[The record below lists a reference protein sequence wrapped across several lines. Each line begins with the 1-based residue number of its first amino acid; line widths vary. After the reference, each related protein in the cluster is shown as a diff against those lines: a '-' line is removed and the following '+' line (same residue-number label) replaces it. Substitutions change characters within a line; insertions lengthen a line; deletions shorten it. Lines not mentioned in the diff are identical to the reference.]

1 MNPQGNTFLP
11 CSQQLQDTMF
21 SIRRVEMRRRFIS
34 LLGVSLL
41 AAAFMTGCIVV
52 DLNGCGK
59 ETVKGSGEVVT
70 EERQVA
76 EFKTVKLKGI
86 GRVVLTQGQP
96 HSIVIQT
103 DDNILPLI
111 ETEVENEQLVISQGN
126 FNLRP
131 TVLDLHI
138 TVAQLEGIAVSGS
151 GNIVGK
157 SRFVAEDFFAKISG
171 SGDMALEL
179 EVAQLETKISGS
191 GSMNLSGKTDQ
202 HNASISGSGKINAF
216 DLRTQNVSLQVSG
229 SGDCKV
235 NAAETLDAKISG
247 SGDVLYTGHPRITS
261 KISGSG
267 TLASRN

>member
-1 MNPQGNTFLP
+1 VG
-11 CSQQLQDTMF
+11 
-21 SIRRVEMRRRFIS
+21 IRRSETPILQINTVFKKGNEMKMRIIHRIAILVLVATMAS
-34 LLGVSLL
+34 
-41 AAAFMTGCIVV
+41 GCIVV

-70 EERQVA
+70 EERQLP
-76 EFKTVKLKGI
+76 EFKTIKLKGI
-86 GRVVLTQGQP
+86 GRIVLTQGQT
-96 HSIVIQT
+96 HSIGIQT
-103 DDNILPLI
+103 DDNIMPLI
-111 ETEVENEQLVISQGN
+111 ETEVHADQLVISQGN
-126 FNLRP
+126 YNLRP
-131 TVLDLHI
+131 TTLEFNI
-138 TVAQLEGIAVSGS
+138 TVAHLKGIAISGS
-151 GNIVGK
+151 GEVMGK
-157 SRFVAEDFFAKISG
+157 SRFVSEDFYAKISG

-216 DLRTQNVSLQVSG
+216 DLRTQRVLLQVSG

-267 TLASRN
+267 SLASRN